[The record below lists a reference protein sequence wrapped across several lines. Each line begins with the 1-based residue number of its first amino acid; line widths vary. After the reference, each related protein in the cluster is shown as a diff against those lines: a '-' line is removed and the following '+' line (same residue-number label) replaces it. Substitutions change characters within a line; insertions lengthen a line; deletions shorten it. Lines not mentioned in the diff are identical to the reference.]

1 MTSRELV
8 QGKRLVQNLQNI
20 PLSGPMLDEGFCV
33 FAVRVCSEDSVG
45 RRKLVPVKMYYFLEG
60 FSVLEDR
67 ILISKERFNKSVHDY
82 YNNSGFQQKQ
92 FVNPYRKKFFREL
105 NKENV
110 IELLNKYSEIPLG
123 WRMVRRIK
131 RILKI

>member
-45 RRKLVPVKMYYFLEG
+45 RRKLVPGKMYYFLEG

-82 YNNSGFQQKQ
+82 YNNSG
-92 FVNPYRKKFFREL
+92 NWY
-105 NKENV
+105 
-110 IELLNKYSEIPLG
+110 YSIVSEYI
-123 WRMVRRIK
+123 V
-131 RILKI
+131 